1 MIDQIVNIFFELK
14 KAFTPAPKK
23 EECTN
28 MQRWYHPPEHINCRC
43 IARPIAFE
51 EEMIITTGDGR
62 RFSIP
67 PSFEERRRK
76 FDEDCHF
83 WDAVRY
89 AEMPYIHHHGETKL
103 GVHEQ
108 VALARFIDAIY
119 ENPIAIVQ
127 EDIPKGGTMA
137 INLNTGKAYRDRK
150 SEPLM
155 CIICF
160 NLECSCRI

>member
-1 MIDQIVNIFFELK
+1 MIDQIMNIFFELK

-67 PSFEERRRK
+67 PSFESRRAR
-76 FDEDCHF
+76 FDEACNDDLPF
-83 WDAVRY
+83 QLQAQVW
-89 AEMPYIHHHGETKL
+89 EMTFADRM
-103 GVHEQ
+103 
-108 VALARFIDAIY
+108 ALQKHIDAIY
-119 ENPIAIVQ
+119 ETPIAIIQ

-150 SEPLM
+150 SEPLT

-160 NLECSCRI
+160 NLECSCRH